1 VNIESIFFKQTSVK
15 QLLILPLLLLF
26 SFQKTGINEAVPT
39 AGERPKNI
47 ILMIGDGMGLTQIT
61 AGLYSNGNSLHL
73 EKFPVT
79 GLITTHASNKLVT
92 DSGAGATA
100 FSCGCKT
107 FNGAIGVCKDETPCL
122 TILEQA
128 EQQGLATGLVATSS
142 ITHATPASFIAHVP
156 DRSEMEAIAAFF
168 LQTDID
174 LIIGGGLKYFN
185 QRSADQ
191 RNLVE
196 ELIAKGF
203 EVSNFSEKK
212 LSDLTPA
219 PDRPFAWFSAMEEP
233 ESVLKGRDYLPLAA
247 RLSSGFLA
255 KRSEKGFFL
264 MIEGSQIDWAC
275 HAKNAT
281 YAVREMLD
289 FDAAIA
295 EALKFAEVDGH
306 TLVIVTADHET
317 GGMALEQGR
326 ARDSLDIEFNT
337 AQHTASLVPV
347 FAYGP
352 GAERFG
358 GVYDNTGIYM
368 KMRELFG
375 FPAVVEEKLKGN

>member
-1 VNIESIFFKQTSVK
+1 MK
-15 QLLILPLLLLF
+15 QLIVLPLLLF
-26 SFQKTGINEAVPT
+26 CAFQKAEKNTSTPPV
-39 AGERPKNI
+39 GEKPKNI

-61 AGLYSNGNSLHL
+61 AGLYANGNSLHL

-79 GLITTHASNKLVT
+79 GLIRTHSSNKLIT

-107 FNGAIGVCKDETPCL
+107 FNGAIGVCDDKKPCL

-128 EQQGLATGLVATSS
+128 EQQGLATGLVVTSS
-142 ITHATPASFIAHVP
+142 ITHATPASFIAHVS
-156 DRSEMEAIAAFF
+156 DRGEKQDIATFF

-174 LIIGGGLKYFN
+174 LFIGGGLKDFN
-185 QRSADQ
+185 QRTSDQ
-191 RNLVE
+191 RNLTK
-196 ELIAKGF
+196 ELEAKGF
-203 EVSNFSEKK
+203 AVFDFQHKK
-212 LSDLTPA
+212 LSELDLSPEK
-219 PDRPFAWFSAMEEP
+219 PFAWFSALEEP

-247 RLSSGFLA
+247 RLSPVFLK

-275 HAKNAT
+275 HANDAPR
-281 YAVREMLD
+281 AVREMLD
-289 FDAAIA
+289 FDEAIG
-295 EALKFAEVDGH
+295 EVLKFAEADGQ

-317 GGMALEQGR
+317 GGMALEQGNT
-326 ARDSLDIEFNT
+326 RDSLDIEFNS

-358 GVYDNTGIYM
+358 GIYENTDIYVR
-368 KMRELFG
+368 MRELFG
-375 FPAVVEEKLKGN
+375 FPVVMGEK

>member
-1 VNIESIFFKQTSVK
+1 MQVFKQVSVK
-15 QLLILPLLLLF
+15 QLFILSFFLLL
-26 SFQKTGINEAVPT
+26 SFQNSRDNTSQPP
-39 AGERPKNI
+39 AGQPPKNI

-61 AGLYSNGNSLHL
+61 AGLYSNGNSLNL
-73 EKFPVT
+73 EKFPIT
-79 GLITTHASNKLVT
+79 GLITTYASNKLVT

-107 FNGAIGVCKDETPCL
+107 FNGAIGVCKDKSPCL

-156 DRSEMEAIAAFF
+156 DRSDAEAIAAFF

-174 LIIGGGLKYFN
+174 LFIGGGLKYFN
-185 QRSADQ
+185 QRTTDQ
-191 RNLVE
+191 RNLVQ
-196 ELIAKGF
+196 ELSAKGF
-203 EVSNFSEKK
+203 DISSFTEKK
-212 LSDLTPA
+212 LQDISLDPE
-219 PDRPFAWFSAMEEP
+219 RPFAWFSAVEEP
-233 ESVLKGRDYLPLAA
+233 ESVGKGRNYLPLAA
-247 RLSSGFLA
+247 RLAPEFLK

-264 MIEGSQIDWAC
+264 MVEGSQIDWAC
-275 HAKNAT
+275 HAKNAPS
-281 YAVREMLD
+281 AVREMLD
-289 FDAAIA
+289 FDEAIG
-295 EALKFAEVDGH
+295 EVLKFAEADGH

-326 ARDSLDIEFNT
+326 ARDSIDMEFNT

-352 GAERFG
+352 GAEHFG

-368 KMRELFG
+368 KMRELYG
-375 FPAVVEEKLKGN
+375 FPAAVAEEKLKGN

>member
-1 VNIESIFFKQTSVK
+1 VK
-15 QLLILPLLLLF
+15 QLFILPLLLLF
-26 SFQKTGINEAVPT
+26 SFHKTGENEAKPPV
-39 AGERPKNI
+39 GQQPKNI

-73 EKFPVT
+73 EHFPVT
-79 GLITTHASNKLVT
+79 GIIKTYSSNKLVT

-107 FNGAIGVCKDETPCL
+107 FNGAIGVCKDKTPCL

-156 DRSEMEAIAAFF
+156 DRSDANSIAEFF

-174 LIIGGGLKYFN
+174 LFIGGGLKFFN
-185 QRSADQ
+185 ERGEGE
-191 RNLVE
+191 RNLLE
-196 ELIAKGF
+196 ELKTKGF
-203 EVSNFSEKK
+203 AVTTFSEKK
-212 LSDLTPA
+212 LCDLTLS
-219 PDRPFAWFSAMEEP
+219 PDKPFAWFSAHAEP
-233 ESVLKGRDYLPLAA
+233 ESAAKGRDYLPLAA
-247 RLSSGFLA
+247 RLAPDFLK

-264 MIEGSQIDWAC
+264 MVEGSQIDWAC
-275 HAKNAT
+275 HAKNAPN
-281 YAVREMLD
+281 AVREMLD
-289 FDAAIA
+289 FDEAIG
-295 EALKFAEVDGH
+295 EVLKFAEADGQ

-326 ARDSLDIEFNT
+326 ARDSLDMVFVS
-337 AQHTASLVPV
+337 AQHTAALVPV

-352 GAERFG
+352 GAELFG
-358 GVYDNTGIYM
+358 GVYENTDIYV
-368 KMRELFG
+368 KMRELLG
-375 FPAVVEEKLKGN
+375 FPTTVAEEKPKGN